1 MLIDSYDQGVIDV
14 LDIYM
19 EDCDEIT
26 LVEFGRGNGALA
38 EKYLSQGKK
47 VTIIENW
54 NQQIYQAD
62 PKLYEPYKDIII
74 EHNVLGSDGWD
85 ELRHRTDMIFCS
97 LPYIVPHTGDMEDEA
112 YQELLCKSFYEITG
126 LLRRPG
132 RLLTVDYNTVQIQ
145 NAIRSL
151 NLDIDPLI
159 DQGNAVF
166 YMASVLNS

>member
-1 MLIDSYDQGVIDV
+1 M
-14 LDIYM
+14 
-19 EDCDEIT
+19 
-26 LVEFGRGNGALA
+26 
-38 EKYLSQGKK
+38 
-47 VTIIENW
+47 
-54 NQQIYQAD
+54 
-62 PKLYEPYKDIII
+62 
-74 EHNVLGSDGWD
+74 LGSDGWD

-97 LPYIVPHTGDMEDEA
+97 LPYIVPHIIGGLDRSDEKINED

-151 NLDIDPLI
+151 DMDIDPLI
-159 DQGNAVF
+159 DQGNSVF